1 MKINLHLI
9 KEKRKSLGFT
19 INQMSEF
26 LGLSDSSQYWKR
38 EKGHYNFKVDELSAL
53 SEKLNIP
60 FNDLFC
66 LIQFLKRK
74 LNKKNRRCL
83 R

>member
-60 FNDLFC
+60 FNDLF
-66 LIQFLKRK
+66 LSHSISKTEIEQKEQEVS
-74 LNKKNRRCL
+74 
-83 R
+83 